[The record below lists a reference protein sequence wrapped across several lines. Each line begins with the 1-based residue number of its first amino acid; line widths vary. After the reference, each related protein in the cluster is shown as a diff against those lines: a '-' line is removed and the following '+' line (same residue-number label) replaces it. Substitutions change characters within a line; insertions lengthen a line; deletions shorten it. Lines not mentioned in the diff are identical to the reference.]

1 MGLGYFLWNISK
13 DIFLA
18 DVDECATGNGNLCR
32 NGQCINTVG
41 SFQCQCNEGY
51 EVAPDGRT
59 CVGECCFRNTLQRSS
74 QRPLQES
81 RSLYHNPSFRS
92 LEEKDQSRSTLILPE
107 CVYGIYTTLPLYL
120 LKLSVCNYR
129 NSYNVQCNC

>member
-1 MGLGYFLWNISK
+1 MFGEPSK
-13 DIFLA
+13 ATEAQDKSIFPLKVFIIAEIMTFSLDYIKGVLVLA

-59 CVGECCFRNTLQRSS
+59 CVGKDLCDPGCYGPGGHS
-74 QRPLQES
+74 
-81 RSLYHNPSFRS
+81 
-92 LEEKDQSRSTLILPE
+92 EKHVSPF
-107 CVYGIYTTLPLYL
+107 
-120 LKLSVCNYR
+120 
-129 NSYNVQCNC
+129 

>member
-1 MGLGYFLWNISK
+1 MSEPAKATEIQNKHFFPLKVLVIDGIMTFFFGIYQRMF
-13 DIFLA
+13 FLA

-59 CVGECCFRNTLQRSS
+59 CVGECCPRKAL
-74 QRPLQES
+74 RPRQES
-81 RSLYHNPSFRS
+81 RNLYHNSSFRS
-92 LEEKDQSRSTLILPE
+92 LEEKDQNRITLILPVG
-107 CVYGIYTTLPLYL
+107 VYGICSTLPL
-120 LKLSVCNYR
+120 
-129 NSYNVQCNC
+129 